1 MKNKFS
7 ATPFQIKIEK
17 PWGYELILT
26 PPESP
31 VTGKIL
37 HLNAGARFSYQ
48 YHDKKEETLTL
59 VSGQALLILEDENGK
74 LQEIK
79 MEPKKGYFIRPF
91 QKHRAKGITDCDILE
106 ASTKEEGNTVRLED
120 DYARG
125 TETEEERKERTKRKV
140 YMG

>member
-1 MKNKFS
+1 MKRNFS
-7 ATPFQIKIEK
+7 TIPFQIRVEK

-37 HLNAGARFSYQ
+37 HLNASQRFSLQ

-59 VSGQALLILEDENGK
+59 VSGQAQLILENETG
-74 LQEIK
+74 QFTTIE
-79 MEPKKGYFIRPF
+79 MESQKGYLIKPL

-106 ASTKEEGNTVRLED
+106 VSTPEVGNTYRLED
-120 DYARG
+120 DYNRSI
-125 TETEEERKERTKRKV
+125 ETEEARAKLRE
-140 YMG
+140 